1 MCPAHYLVDD
11 QAHGSEY
18 AWPVGLMRACAMAGD
33 VEFVAIAGSVGR
45 GVWLPETRLVSLGL
59 DIAKSATVVGAT
71 QFIFEY
77 TRASL
82 QVIRSWKPDVVHHLL
97 PFKSGATFNPLILSR
112 PRAKTII
119 GPIQGSH
126 RTSLDDEAGVA
137 IGDYGA
143 KPRRAKAGGRAAWRI
158 AGAVAR
164 RLSSLTLERAGAVLA
179 ANQAGLTAA
188 THAGA
193 ASARIV
199 PFGVDTER
207 FRPTD
212 TRNLHRGWTT
222 FVVVAYL
229 VARKRV
235 GDVIEAL
242 AIVARRR
249 NDIRVRIVGDGPERQ
264 RLVALAQNL
273 GVAAIC
279 EFVGRVPHDRVVE
292 EYRKADVLV
301 SASAS
306 ETYGMSLLEAMA
318 CGLPIVSARNDGSIG
333 IVEDGITGYLWSAGD
348 IKHLAFLM
356 NVICD
361 NTVAIGSVGR
371 SALESINKDYAWRTV
386 AKQYTNIYKSSVL

>member
-318 CGLPIVSARNDGSIG
+318 CGLPVISTHNNGSHE
-333 IVEDGITGYLWSAGD
+333 IVENSRTGYLYPQSGVAQ
-348 IKHLAFLM
+348 LAVYMEAFCEDPAAVRTM
-356 NVICD
+356 
-361 NTVAIGSVGR
+361 GR
-371 SALESINKDYAWRTV
+371 DARAHVETAYAWSIV
-386 AKQYTNIYKSSVL
+386 ARQLADKYKF